1 VQLSA
6 QVRPK
11 AFSNIRIQEPNT
23 FLCAE
28 NAMNAQAREGVCHGK
43 EFHRRP
49 ESYNINCFSFVL
61 EFCHPNY
68 RIGAPTCA
76 NHTVPYGTA
85 LLGGAFPGTSCQATI
100 APSLRDVLPQA
111 LARCCGEISASL
123 YLPPERYFQV
133 PAVSPNYTPGP
144 FGAVNRRYTDTRDG
158 AFLHRYPGTSCLA
171 TISLSLRD
179 KAIRLSKRLTIIL
192 ALMGRNPWLS
202 PPAQSGRRFPDVN
215 LCKCPNCRAFGPSDR
230 R

>member
-1 VQLSA
+1 
-6 QVRPK
+6 
-11 AFSNIRIQEPNT
+11 NIRIQEPNT

-28 NAMNAQAREGVCHGK
+28 NAMDAQAREGVCHGK

-100 APSLRDVLPQA
+100 APSLRDISQQA
-111 LARCCGEISASL
+111 LARCCCEMSASASRRDNTDRSL
-123 YLPPERYFQV
+123 ARSAWESVPRKNRPVGYGMIGRSYSQRY
-133 PAVSPNYTPGP
+133 
-144 FGAVNRRYTDTRDG
+144 
-158 AFLHRYPGTSCLA
+158 
-171 TISLSLRD
+171 
-179 KAIRLSKRLTIIL
+179 
-192 ALMGRNPWLS
+192 
-202 PPAQSGRRFPDVN
+202 
-215 LCKCPNCRAFGPSDR
+215 
-230 R
+230 